1 MKPKGCSKESLSFR
15 NDFCIMTT
23 YRSKPVVKPEDT
35 HRFSR
40 LRAYSLIASLC
51 TLFYNTGRFRQ
62 NHKSWGSMPNLTNPD
77 ICKSSDFI
85 INDTFFLFKM
95 FLKIRLHCCGQE
107 LMDKSYRLFN
117 MNHYIMNGKTLQF
130 LRVFRGK
137 IVDFYKSFVNFLSV
151 CKNS

>member
-62 NHKSWGSMPNLTNPD
+62 NNKSWGSIPNLTNPD
-77 ICKSSDFI
+77 ICKSSDVI
-85 INDTFFLFKM
+85 INDTFFFHSKC
-95 FLKIRLHCCGQE
+95 FWK
-107 LMDKSYRLFN
+107 
-117 MNHYIMNGKTLQF
+117 
-130 LRVFRGK
+130 
-137 IVDFYKSFVNFLSV
+137 SV
-151 CKNS
+151 CIVVDKNCLINPTGYSKWTITPWTERHCNFYAYTEVK

>member
-85 INDTFFLFKM
+85 INDTFFYSKCFWK
-95 FLKIRLHCCGQE
+95 
-107 LMDKSYRLFN
+107 
-117 MNHYIMNGKTLQF
+117 
-130 LRVFRGK
+130 
-137 IVDFYKSFVNFLSV
+137 SV
-151 CKNS
+151 CIVVDKNWWINPTGYSIWTITSWTERHCNFYAYSEVK